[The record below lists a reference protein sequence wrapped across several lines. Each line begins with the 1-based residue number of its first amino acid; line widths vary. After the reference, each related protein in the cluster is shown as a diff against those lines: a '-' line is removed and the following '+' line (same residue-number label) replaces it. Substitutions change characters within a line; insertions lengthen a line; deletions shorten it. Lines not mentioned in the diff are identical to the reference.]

1 MGHRGPFRRAG
12 AHPAADDCGL
22 QGKSTFFSTIQS
34 SFSGMRRMDW
44 TPWSGFHAPVGIVR
58 PAESGAA
65 RQAESDA
72 FPSTIDADD
81 RHIIQEQLDRFVTAL
96 QLPPRPASSPAVD
109 EIGPLRLLTRLD
121 RHQASRT
128 TTEQC
133 QRAETAQCSSAR
145 LTPDPQK
152 TTS

>member
-44 TPWSGFHAPVGIVR
+44 TPWSGFPAPVGIVR

-65 RQAESDA
+65 RWAESDA

-96 QLPPRPASSPAVD
+96 QLPPRPASSPAVVH
-109 EIGPLRLLTRLD
+109 EIGPASSIEDHHGAVPARGDSPMFVRPPHSGPPEDDQLTIHGR
-121 RHQASRT
+121 
-128 TTEQC
+128 
-133 QRAETAQCSSAR
+133 
-145 LTPDPQK
+145 
-152 TTS
+152 